1 MGAKLDPHGHG
12 ARARAHEVVTLGEA
26 FFLVRLSR
34 QRFIPRSRKTNG
46 KIVSKILTAHL
57 GEHVL
62 ASRGISLPLSLSL
75 LSSPPLLHVY
85 ATGVRDKV
93 KGVSVWRGGGGGGG
107 VWTGKKKFSSYPLGE
122 NAVPKLVARF
132 VTESSR
138 ETRSSPGNC
147 RPGTGLSQLL
157 AFDQL
162 SPSLVL
168 HHLSNL
174 WFWIDFFDFFFRPFF
189 FLSLRREIGRI
200 RDWTQTFRKFFPTPV
215 VNFGNFKK
223 LLQDYYI
230 VSESWEEAILTSWM
244 DYKCFKNIRATIFE
258 NFS

>member
-1 MGAKLDPHGHG
+1 M

-62 ASRGISLPLSLSL
+62 ASRGISLPFSLSL
-75 LSSPPLLHVY
+75 LSSSPLLHVY

-93 KGVSVWRGGGGGGG
+93 KGVSVWRGRGREEG

-168 HHLSNL
+168 HHLC
-174 WFWIDFFDFFFRPFF
+174 DFGSILRLLLSAFF
-189 FLSLRREIGRI
+189 FLFLRREIGLI
-200 RDWTQTFRKFFPTPV
+200 RDWTQKF
-215 VNFGNFKK
+215 
-223 LLQDYYI
+223 
-230 VSESWEEAILTSWM
+230 SE
-244 DYKCFKNIRATIFE
+244 IFSKARCE
-258 NFS
+258 FWKF

>member
-1 MGAKLDPHGHG
+1 MN
-12 ARARAHEVVTLGEA
+12 T
-26 FFLVRLSR
+26 
-34 QRFIPRSRKTNG
+34 
-46 KIVSKILTAHL
+46 
-57 GEHVL
+57 
-62 ASRGISLPLSLSL
+62 SLLREEYPSPFLSL

-93 KGVSVWRGGGGGGG
+93 KGVSVWRGRGREEG

-168 HHLSNL
+168 HHLC
-174 WFWIDFFDFFFRPFF
+174 DFGSISSTSSFGLFFFISSKRNRTDSWLNTDVSERRNFF
-189 FLSLRREIGRI
+189 QGPLWILEILKNCCKIIISYPNLGRRQFWQVEWITSVLKIFAQLSLR
-200 RDWTQTFRKFFPTPV
+200 
-215 VNFGNFKK
+215 
-223 LLQDYYI
+223 
-230 VSESWEEAILTSWM
+230 
-244 DYKCFKNIRATIFE
+244 IFLKI
-258 NFS
+258 

>member
-1 MGAKLDPHGHG
+1 M
-12 ARARAHEVVTLGEA
+12 
-26 FFLVRLSR
+26 
-34 QRFIPRSRKTNG
+34 
-46 KIVSKILTAHL
+46 SKILTAHL

-62 ASRGISLPLSLSL
+62 ASRGISLPFSLSL

-93 KGVSVWRGGGGGGG
+93 KGVSVWRGRGREEG
-107 VWTGKKKFSSYPLGE
+107 VWTGKKKFSSYPLDE

-200 RDWTQTFRKFFPTPV
+200 RDWTQTFRKFFPR
-215 VNFGNFKK
+215 
-223 LLQDYYI
+223 L
-230 VSESWEEAILTSWM
+230 WILEILKNCCKIIISYPNLGRRQFWQVEWITSVL
-244 DYKCFKNIRATIFE
+244 KIFAQLSLRI
-258 NFS
+258 FLKI

>member
-1 MGAKLDPHGHG
+1 M

-62 ASRGISLPLSLSL
+62 ASRGISLPFSLSL

-93 KGVSVWRGGGGGGG
+93 KGVSVWRGRGREEG

-189 FLSLRREIGRI
+189 FY
-200 RDWTQTFRKFFPTPV
+200 FF
-215 VNFGNFKK
+215 
-223 LLQDYYI
+223 
-230 VSESWEEAILTSWM
+230 EE
-244 DYKCFKNIRATIFE
+244 K
-258 NFS
+258 

>member
-1 MGAKLDPHGHG
+1 MESPGVRTHVNARSCVRRLEEKRARERSTDTLDPHTE
-12 ARARAHEVVTLGEA
+12 ALSRARERVTWGEA

-62 ASRGISLPLSLSL
+62 APRAYPSSCRLGLGVADRPTTGI
-75 LSSPPLLHVY
+75 
-85 ATGVRDKV
+85 RDKD
-93 KGVSVWRGGGGGGG
+93 KGARDCEERRG
-107 VWTGKKKFSSYPLGE
+107 WTRQKVFRVGTWAEKKFSSYPFDG

-138 ETRSSPGNC
+138 ETRSHGNC

-162 SPSLVL
+162 SRRFTCPVL
-168 HHLSNL
+168 HHH
-174 WFWIDFFDFFFRPFF
+174 
-189 FLSLRREIGRI
+189 LRN
-200 RDWTQTFRKFFPTPV
+200 V
-215 VNFGNFKK
+215 V
-223 LLQDYYI
+223 
-230 VSESWEEAILTSWM
+230 
-244 DYKCFKNIRATIFE
+244 
-258 NFS
+258 